1 MICCKIFGIIQISK
15 RNPNL
20 NDSKNPSDKKKQ
32 LIQIILWSVVAVVS
46 FITYAPR
53 DLSFSQVLLS
63 IGSFFMIIY
72 FAIRTL
78 KYFKII

>member
-1 MICCKIFGIIQISK
+1 MFEIIAKIIT
-15 RNPNL
+15 RNLKNIA
-20 NDSKNPSDKKKQ
+20 NSKNSAEKNKQ
-32 LIQIILWSVVAVVS
+32 IFQIILWSGVSIVS

-53 DLSFSQVLLS
+53 DLSFSQVILS
-63 IGSFFMIIY
+63 IVSFLLIVY

>member
-1 MICCKIFGIIQISK
+1 MFEIIAKIIS
-15 RNPNL
+15 RNVKNL
-20 NDSKNPSDKKKQ
+20 SDSKNPSERNKQ
-32 LIQIILWSVVAVVS
+32 LIQIMIWSVVAVVS
-46 FITYAPR
+46 FITYARR

-63 IGSFFMIIY
+63 VGSFFMIIY

>member
-1 MICCKIFGIIQISK
+1 MFEIIAKIIS
-15 RNPNL
+15 RNFKNL
-20 NDSKNPSDKKKQ
+20 SDSKNPPDRKKQ
-32 LIQIILWSVVAVVS
+32 IIQIILCTVVAAVS

-53 DLSFSQVLLS
+53 DLSFSQVLLA